1 MNKRNG
7 EENNLQ
13 YIFPTDVIFASG
25 VRDGHEIT
33 TRFDVRHGIYDLNGA
48 TLLNDGVNFTCYSS
62 GATSV
67 SLLLFD
73 RGSTEPYAKIR
84 IPEKYR
90 IGDVYSIIIFGLN
103 IEEFEYAYSLTG
115 PWEPQK
121 GLLFD
126 EKNYLLDPYAR
137 AVTGQSKWGQDNIS
151 KGNTKARVVRN
162 DYDWGSSLQPHT
174 PIEDVII
181 YEMHVRGFT
190 KSETSGAVKKGTFGG
205 VIEKAYYLRALGVT
219 AVELLPVFEFDEN
232 MENRVVDGKKLLDYW
247 GYNTISFFAPN
258 TGYTYQVEY
267 NREGTELKDMI
278 RILNQ
283 SGIEVYLDVVF
294 NHTAEGNEK
303 GPFLSFK
310 GFDNNIYYMLTPDG
324 KYYNFSGCGNTINCN
339 HPVVQQ
345 LIVDCLRYWA
355 INYRVNGFRFDL
367 ASILGRSEDGS
378 PMTHPPLIER
388 LANDPILKECK
399 LIAEAWDAGGMYQVG
414 SFNASNRWSE
424 WNDKYRDCIRD
435 YMKGDFWRAPEA
447 LQRITGSRDIFG
459 NKNAEALSTVNF
471 ITCHDGFTLMD
482 LFSYNTKHNEAN
494 GYDNRDGID
503 DNHSW
508 NCGVEGETDDKKVID
523 LRMRL
528 IRNSVVT
535 LMLSRG
541 IPMILMGDEIG
552 RTKKGNNNTFCQ
564 DNEISWMNWN
574 LVEEN
579 EELFNF
585 WRNVISFRKKHPS
598 ISRNLEP
605 SATNYPYISTHA
617 ADPAITEVTSD
628 DRVCGVMYA
637 GRKKDGE
644 EDIVFLAI
652 NVHWEYNKIKLPP
665 LPGGYR
671 WALAINTA
679 DSDDYWFYDMPVP
692 IGSDEYEMNY
702 RSIAVFVAICS

>member
-1 MNKRNG
+1 
-7 EENNLQ
+7 
-13 YIFPTDVIFASG
+13 
-25 VRDGHEIT
+25 
-33 TRFDVRHGIYDLNGA
+33 
-48 TLLNDGVNFTCYSS
+48 
-62 GATSV
+62 
-67 SLLLFD
+67 
-73 RGSTEPYAKIR
+73 
-84 IPEKYR
+84 
-90 IGDVYSIIIFGLN
+90 
-103 IEEFEYAYSLTG
+103 
-115 PWEPQK
+115 
-121 GLLFD
+121 
-126 EKNYLLDPYAR
+126 
-137 AVTGQSKWGQDNIS
+137 
-151 KGNTKARVVRN
+151 
-162 DYDWGSSLQPHT
+162 
-174 PIEDVII
+174 
-181 YEMHVRGFT
+181 
-190 KSETSGAVKKGTFGG
+190 
-205 VIEKAYYLRALGVT
+205 
-219 AVELLPVFEFDEN
+219 
-232 MENRVVDGKKLLDYW
+232 
-247 GYNTISFFAPN
+247 
-258 TGYTYQVEY
+258 
-267 NREGTELKDMI
+267 
-278 RILNQ
+278 
-283 SGIEVYLDVVF
+283 
-294 NHTAEGNEK
+294 
-303 GPFLSFK
+303 
-310 GFDNNIYYMLTPDG
+310 
-324 KYYNFSGCGNTINCN
+324 
-339 HPVVQQ
+339 
-345 LIVDCLRYWA
+345 
-355 INYRVNGFRFDL
+355 
-367 ASILGRSEDGS
+367 
-378 PMTHPPLIER
+378 MTHPPLIER

-617 ADPAITEVTSD
+617 ADPARTEVTSD

>member
-1 MNKRNG
+1 
-7 EENNLQ
+7 
-13 YIFPTDVIFASG
+13 
-25 VRDGHEIT
+25 
-33 TRFDVRHGIYDLNGA
+33 
-48 TLLNDGVNFTCYSS
+48 
-62 GATSV
+62 
-67 SLLLFD
+67 
-73 RGSTEPYAKIR
+73 
-84 IPEKYR
+84 
-90 IGDVYSIIIFGLN
+90 
-103 IEEFEYAYSLTG
+103 
-115 PWEPQK
+115 
-121 GLLFD
+121 
-126 EKNYLLDPYAR
+126 
-137 AVTGQSKWGQDNIS
+137 
-151 KGNTKARVVRN
+151 
-162 DYDWGSSLQPHT
+162 
-174 PIEDVII
+174 
-181 YEMHVRGFT
+181 
-190 KSETSGAVKKGTFGG
+190 
-205 VIEKAYYLRALGVT
+205 
-219 AVELLPVFEFDEN
+219 
-232 MENRVVDGKKLLDYW
+232 
-247 GYNTISFFAPN
+247 
-258 TGYTYQVEY
+258 
-267 NREGTELKDMI
+267 
-278 RILNQ
+278 
-283 SGIEVYLDVVF
+283 
-294 NHTAEGNEK
+294 
-303 GPFLSFK
+303 
-310 GFDNNIYYMLTPDG
+310 
-324 KYYNFSGCGNTINCN
+324 
-339 HPVVQQ
+339 
-345 LIVDCLRYWA
+345 
-355 INYRVNGFRFDL
+355 
-367 ASILGRSEDGS
+367 
-378 PMTHPPLIER
+378 
-388 LANDPILKECK
+388 
-399 LIAEAWDAGGMYQVG
+399 
-414 SFNASNRWSE
+414 
-424 WNDKYRDCIRD
+424 
-435 YMKGDFWRAPEA
+435 MKGDFWRAPEA